1 MGSIKVSA
9 AVGLK
14 ERGGTVV
21 LLERLFRPVKVGE
34 FVLDKVPAP
43 FMGRGISCTAVAGL
57 LD

>member
-9 AVGLK
+9 AAGLK

-34 FVLDKVPAP
+34 FVLDRVPVA
-43 FMGRGISCTAVAGL
+43 FMGRGISCAVVAGP